1 MDPMWLIAA
10 AALGVV
16 FWTIYAYNRLVRG
29 KNLVREAW
37 SGIDVQLKRR
47 HNLVPDLVEAVKGY
61 ARHEKAVLEK
71 VTETRGRAAQ
81 ASGIVEMQEGENALS
96 DQIKGLLAVVE
107 AYPDLKAARSFLDL
121 QERLCEIEDRIQ
133 MARRYY
139 NGATR
144 DFNIRVES
152 FPGNIVAK
160 AFRFAPADFFQI
172 ATATEREAPEVDL

>member
-1 MDPMWLIAA
+1 MYIVAA

-29 KNLVREAW
+29 TNLVREGW

-47 HNLVPDLVEAVKGY
+47 HNLVPELVEAVKGY
-61 ARHEKAVLEK
+61 AHHEKTVLEK

-81 ASGIVEMQEGENALS
+81 AAGMGEMQEGENALS

-107 AYPDLKAARSFLDL
+107 AYPDLKAAKSFLDL
-121 QERLCEIEDRIQ
+121 QERLCDIEDRIQ

-152 FPGNIVAK
+152 FPGNMVAK
-160 AFRFAPADFFQI
+160 LFRFAPADFFQI
-172 ATATEREAPEVDL
+172 ETATERAAPQVDI